1 MYSLIAQ
8 SVEHAAVNRGVA
20 GSSPAGRATILLLVG
35 NKSKDVK
42 IILLITKAEA
52 FAMRKIVGENM
63 VKKSYSGNPHYYLV
77 EDHAAMSAL
86 KEYRKS
92 HIVATA
98 K

>member
-1 MYSLIAQ
+1 M
-8 SVEHAAVNRGVA
+8 AVNHGVV
-20 GSSPAGRATILLLVG
+20 SPSLTGRATILLQVG
-35 NKSKDVK
+35 NKSKDVN
-42 IILLITKAEA
+42 IILLITKNEA
-52 FAMRKIVGENM
+52 FAMRKIVGEDK

-77 EDHAAMSAL
+77 EDYAAMNAL